1 MANWIITG
9 ASGSLAT
16 ACKEVLLAKGK
27 VVYGYSRKI
36 VEDKRISFKQVP
48 NYHGINFDTENCEG
62 LLVGQGHFLYEDL
75 DSMSVSEV
83 SELVDANFLS
93 QIHVV
98 HSFLQQVNKNKR
110 TNIIIL
116 GSTSAFEA
124 GKGTVVYGAAK
135 AGMLAFVKSLN
146 NEYND
151 TDIRFWFISTGT
163 LANEMGAKVPNQDP
177 NSLLDPVL
185 VAKRII
191 EAVTDDSNLWEPE
204 ITIRRRHIKLVN

>member
-1 MANWIITG
+1 MTNWIITG

-62 LLVGQGHFLYEDL
+62 LLVAQGHFLYEDL

-191 EAVTDDSNLWEPE
+191 ETVTDNSNLWEPE